1 MRRNILVAGGAGF
14 IGSNLC
20 ESLIARGHTVV
31 CVDNFITG
39 AIRNL
44 TNVIKSS
51 NFTLIEEDITKPILM
66 ETKGKFD
73 VIVNLACIA
82 SPKHYSTWPIETLLT
97 SVIGTKNLLDLT
109 EQHSAFLIQA
119 STSEVYGDPD
129 IAILDEDYHGNV
141 NPIGPRGCYDE
152 GKRAAE
158 TLCMDYA
165 RKKETNVQIIRIFNT
180 YGPNMALH
188 DGREIPEFICKALKD
203 EPIEIFGDGRQTR
216 SFMYITD
223 LLDAFISL
231 IENGRV
237 SSTPINVGNPNEEV
251 SVSTIAQYIKDLTD
265 SKSQIKHLPA
275 LQDDPRCRKPSII
288 KAMELLNWYPK
299 VSLQDGLINTIS
311 YFRNKYD

>member
-1 MRRNILVAGGAGF
+1 MIRNILVAGGAGF

-20 ESLIARGHTVV
+20 EALITRGHAVV
-31 CVDNFITG
+31 CLDNFVTG
-39 AIRNL
+39 DVRNL
-44 TNVIKSS
+44 KNVIKSS
-51 NFTLIEEDITKPILM
+51 NFTLIEDDITKPLLM
-66 ETKGKFD
+66 KTKGKFD

-97 SVIGTKNLLDLT
+97 SVVGTKNLLELA

-119 STSEVYGDPD
+119 STSEIYGDPD
-129 IAILDEDYHGNV
+129 IAILGEDYHGNV

-165 RKKETNVQIIRIFNT
+165 RKKGTNVQIIRIFNT

-188 DGREIPEFICKALKD
+188 DGRAIPEFICKALTD
-203 EPIEIFGDGRQTR
+203 ETIEIFGDGQQTR

-223 LLDAFISL
+223 LLEAFIAL

-237 SSTPINVGNPNEEV
+237 SSAPINVGNPNEEV
-251 SVSTIAQYIKDLTD
+251 SVSTVAQYIKDLTG
-265 SKSQIKHLPA
+265 SKSQITHLPA
-275 LQDDPRCRKPSII
+275 LQDDPRCRKPSIV
-288 KAMELLNWYPK
+288 KAMELLNWSPK
-299 VSLQDGLINTIS
+299 VSLKDGLAYTIS
-311 YFRNKYD
+311 YFRNNYD

>member
-1 MRRNILVAGGAGF
+1 M
-14 IGSNLC
+14 
-20 ESLIARGHTVV
+20 
-31 CVDNFITG
+31 
-39 AIRNL
+39 
-44 TNVIKSS
+44 
-51 NFTLIEEDITKPILM
+51 
-66 ETKGKFD
+66 
-73 VIVNLACIA
+73 
-82 SPKHYSTWPIETLLT
+82 
-97 SVIGTKNLLDLT
+97 T

-119 STSEVYGDPD
+119 STSEVYGNPD

-141 NPIGPRGCYDE
+141 NPVGPRGCYDE

-188 DGREIPEFICKALKD
+188 DGRAIPEFICKALTD
-203 EPIEIFGDGRQTR
+203 ETIEIFGDGQQTR

-223 LLDAFISL
+223 LLEAFITL

-251 SVSTIAQYIKDLTD
+251 SVSTVAQYIKDLTG
-265 SKSQIKHLPA
+265 SKSQITHLPA
-275 LQDDPRCRKPSII
+275 LQDDPRCRKPSIV

-299 VSLQDGLINTIS
+299 VSLRDGLINTIS
-311 YFRNKYD
+311 YFRNNYD